1 MIPLPGYDEGI
12 ARAPLL
18 FLLGA
23 VFTAL
28 ALGDRGMSPSAAGAA
43 ASLMCLGILLLF
55 SGRRPARFLSY
66 CLALFFLAFFCSLFS
81 LWRVQSFSVSR
92 GRVLDGGEVILERPW
107 GSSRVAVVD
116 GGSGRYLLRLRPDQ
130 SVMEGETL
138 TFAGEAVPFRARGD
152 SSFREDLYWRAR
164 GVTAEVIPDELLSR
178 REGRFGLP
186 AIRTALRRNILLN
199 LPPATRG
206 YLLAAFLGVRDP
218 SLADDHRTWGTAHLL
233 AVSGFHVG
241 LAAAAAWKILS
252 LGALRRRLSFRGR
265 ILAASVLLWA
275 YALLAGGAPSALRAA
290 LMVQS
295 VLLGYVLGR
304 KGSPLNAVSL
314 AGLLLLLWRPEWYAD
329 LGWRLSVTAA
339 LLLSALAE
347 RGAGWRTALA
357 ASPLV
362 WLATYPQ
369 TAAAFGVVPLSGI
382 VVNMV
387 ALPVFAFLYPFAALL
402 SIPALAGIPGGYF
415 LAGAAEGLF
424 LLWQW
429 AADTLTSFI
438 PWSLSWSPAAA
449 AAGSAAFLASLAFG
463 LFRPGLRTFGGALLL
478 LLAGMILF

>member
-1 MIPLPGYDEGI
+1 MNPLSGHDQGI
-12 ARAPLL
+12 ARAPIL

-23 VFTAL
+23 VFTSL
-28 ALGDRGMSPSAAGAA
+28 ALSDRGMSPLQA
-43 ASLMCLGILLLF
+43 ASAVSLFCLGLLFILSGLRPLRFVSYAFALAFLALLL
-55 SGRRPARFLSY
+55 SLLSVWRFQNVTV
-66 CLALFFLAFFCSLFS
+66 F
-81 LWRVQSFSVSR
+81 Q
-92 GRVLDGGEVILERPW
+92 GQVLDGGQVILERPW
-107 GSSRVAVVD
+107 GASRAVIVE
-116 GGSGRYLLRLRPDQ
+116 GERGRFLLKLRPHQ
-130 SVMEGETL
+130 SVSEGDVL
-138 TFAGEAVPFRARGD
+138 SFAGVAVPFRKKEG

-164 GVTAEVIPDELLSR
+164 GVSAEILPEEILAGR
-178 REGRFGLP
+178 QKRFGLP
-186 AIRTALRRNILLN
+186 ALRTALRRRILLS

-241 LAAAAAWKILS
+241 LAAAAAWKLLS
-252 LGALRRRLSFRGR
+252 LGALRRRLSFLGR
-265 ILAASVLLWA
+265 LLAASGLLWS

-290 LMVQS
+290 LMIQA
-295 VLLGYVLGR
+295 VLLGYALGR
-304 KGSPLNAVSL
+304 KGRPLNAVSL

-369 TAAAFGVVPLSGI
+369 TAAAFGEVPLSGI
-382 VVNMV
+382 LVNMA
-387 ALPVFAFLYPFAALL
+387 ALPVFAFLYPFAAVL
-402 SIPALAGIPGGYF
+402 SIPALAGIPGGYY

-429 AADTLTSFI
+429 AADGLTSFI
-438 PWSLSWSPAAA
+438 PWSASWSPAAA
-449 AAGSAAFLASLAFG
+449 AAGSAVLLASLAFG
-463 LFRPGLRTFGGALLL
+463 LFPLKARTFGGILLV

>member
-1 MIPLPGYDEGI
+1 MIALPGYDEGI

-18 FLLGA
+18 FLIGT

-43 ASLMCLGILLLF
+43 ASLLCLGLLLLL
-55 SGRRPARFLSY
+55 SGRRPVRFFSY
-66 CLALFFLAFFCSLFS
+66 CLALTLLAFLCSFLS
-81 LWRVQSFSVSR
+81 TWRVQDFSVLR
-92 GRVLDGGEVILERPW
+92 GQVLDGGEVILERPW
-107 GSSRVAVVD
+107 GSTRAVVVD
-116 GGSGRYLLRLRPDQ
+116 GGTGRYLLRLRPDQ

-138 TFAGEAVPFRARGD
+138 TFTGEAVPFRIREG

-164 GVTAEVIPDELLSR
+164 GVSAEILPDELLSR
-178 REGRFGLP
+178 REGRFGLSS
-186 AIRTALRRNILLN
+186 ARTALRRNILLN

-241 LAAAAAWKILS
+241 LAAAAAWKLLS

-265 ILAASVLLWA
+265 ILAASGILWA

-290 LMVQS
+290 LMIQS
-295 VLLGYVLGR
+295 VLLGYGLGR

-339 LLLSALAE
+339 LLLAALAE
-347 RGAGWRTALA
+347 RGAGWRAALA

-369 TAAAFGVVPLSGI
+369 TAAAFGEVPLSGI
-382 VVNMV
+382 LVNMA
-387 ALPVFAFLYPFAALL
+387 ALPVFAFLYPFAAVL
-402 SIPALAGIPGGYF
+402 SIPALAGIPGGYY

-429 AADTLTSFI
+429 TADTLSAMI
-438 PWSLSWSPAAA
+438 PWSASWSPAVA
-449 AAGSAAFLASLAFG
+449 AAGSAAFLAVLALG
-463 LFRPGLRTFGGALLL
+463 LFRPGLRTFGGTLVVLLT
-478 LLAGMILF
+478 GVFLF

>member
-28 ALGDRGMSPSAAGAA
+28 VLGDRGMPPSAAGAA
-43 ASLMCLGILLLF
+43 ASLVCLGLLLLL

-66 CLALFFLAFFCSLFS
+66 CLALALLAFLCSFLS
-81 LWRVQSFSVSR
+81 TWRVQNFSPLR
-92 GRVLDGGEVILERPW
+92 GRVLDGGVVILERPW
-107 GSSRVAVVD
+107 GSSRVVVVD
-116 GGSGRYLLRLRPDQ
+116 GATGRYLLRLRPDR

-138 TFAGEAVPFRARGD
+138 TFAGEAVPFRIREN

-164 GVTAEVIPDELLSR
+164 GVSAEVFPDELLPR
-178 REGRFGLP
+178 RERRFGLP
-186 AIRTALRRNILLN
+186 ALRTALRRNILLN

-218 SLADDHRTWGTAHLL
+218 SLADGHRTWGTAHLL

-241 LAAAAAWKILS
+241 LAAAAVWKILS
-252 LGALRRRLSFRGR
+252 LGILRRRLSFRGR
-265 ILAASVLLWA
+265 ILATSGLLWG

-295 VLLGYVLGR
+295 VLLGYALGR

-347 RGAGWRTALA
+347 RGTGWRAALA

-369 TAAAFGVVPLSGI
+369 TAAVFGAVPLSGI
-382 VVNMV
+382 LVNMA
-387 ALPVFAFLYPFAALL
+387 ALPVFAFLYPFAAVL
-402 SIPALAGIPGGYF
+402 SIPALAGIPGGYYI
-415 LAGAAEGLF
+415 AAAAEGLF

-438 PWSLSWSPAAA
+438 PWSASWSPAFAV
-449 AAGSAAFLASLAFG
+449 AGSAAFIVSLAFG
-463 LFRPGLRTFGGALLL
+463 LFRPGLRTFGGALLA
-478 LLAGMILF
+478 LLAGMIFF

>member
-1 MIPLPGYDEGI
+1 MIPLPGQNEGI

-43 ASLMCLGILLLF
+43 ASLLCLGILLLL

-66 CLALFFLAFFCSLFS
+66 CLALTLLAFLCSFLS
-81 LWRVQSFSVSR
+81 NWRIQSFFVSR
-92 GRVLDGGEVILERPW
+92 ERVLDGGEVILERPW
-107 GSSRVAVVD
+107 GSSRAVVVD
-116 GGSGRYLLRLRPDQ
+116 GAAGRYLLRLRPDQ

-138 TFAGEAVPFRARGD
+138 TFVGEAVPFRVRED
-152 SSFREDLYWRAR
+152 SPFREDLYWRAR
-164 GVTAEVIPDELLSR
+164 GVSAEVIPDELLSR
-178 REGRFGLP
+178 REGAFGLP
-186 AIRTALRRNILLN
+186 SLRTALRRNILLN

-241 LAAAAAWKILS
+241 LAAAAACKLLS

-265 ILAASVLLWA
+265 ILAASGLLWA
-275 YALLAGGAPSALRAA
+275 YALMAGGAPSALRAA
-290 LMVQS
+290 LMIQS
-295 VLLGYVLGR
+295 VLLGYALGR

-369 TAAAFGVVPLSGI
+369 TAAAFGAVPLSGI
-382 VVNMV
+382 LVNMV
-387 ALPVFAFLYPFAALL
+387 ALPVFAFLYPFAAVL
-402 SIPALAGIPGGYF
+402 SIPALAGIPGGYY

-429 AADTLTSFI
+429 TADALTSFI
-438 PWSLSWSPAAA
+438 PWSASWSPAVA
-449 AAGSAAFLASLAFG
+449 AAGSAAFLAVLALG
-463 LFRPGLRTFGGALLL
+463 LFRPGLRTFGGTLLV
-478 LLAGMILF
+478 LLAGMFFF

>member
-1 MIPLPGYDEGI
+1 MIPFPGYDEGI

-28 ALGDRGMSPSAAGAA
+28 VLGDRGMSPPAAGAA
-43 ASLMCLGILLLF
+43 ASLLCLGILLLL
-55 SGRRPARFLSY
+55 SGCRPARFFSY
-66 CLALFFLAFFCSLFS
+66 CIAVTFLAFLCSLFS
-81 LWRVQSFSVSR
+81 VWRVQNFSVPL
-92 GRVLDGGEVILERPW
+92 GRVLDGGEIILERPW
-107 GSSRVAVVD
+107 GSSRVVVVD

-138 TFAGEAVPFRARGD
+138 TFAGETVPFRIRED

-164 GVTAEVIPDELLSR
+164 GVSSEILPDELLAR
-178 REGRFGLP
+178 REGGFGLP
-186 AIRTALRRNILLN
+186 SLRTALRRNILLN

-218 SLADDHRTWGTAHLL
+218 ALADDHRTWGTAHLL

-252 LGALRRRLSFRGR
+252 LGALRRGLSFRGR
-265 ILAASVLLWA
+265 LIAASGILWA

-290 LMVQS
+290 LMIQS
-295 VLLGYVLGR
+295 VLLGYALGR

-314 AGLLLLLWRPEWYAD
+314 AGILLLLWRPEWYAD

-369 TAAAFGVVPLSGI
+369 TAAAFGAVPLSGI
-382 VVNMV
+382 LVNMA
-387 ALPVFAFLYPFAALL
+387 ALPVFAFLYPFAAVL
-402 SIPALAGIPGGYF
+402 SIPALAGIPGGYY

-429 AADTLTSFI
+429 AADTLTSLI
-438 PWSLSWSPAAA
+438 PWSVSWSPAVA

-463 LFRPGLRTFGGALLL
+463 LFRPGLRTFGGALLVL
-478 LLAGMILF
+478 LVVMILF